1 MKKFLSGS
9 AILVGLL
16 LSGSTLAASKPT
28 VVLVHGAFAESASWD
43 GVAAKLLKDGYPV
56 VAVANPLRGLKF
68 DSDYV
73 NEVLK
78 SIKGPIVLVGHSYGG
93 SVISDVA
100 IKDTGVMS
108 LVFVSGLAPEKGE
121 SVSQLGKKFPGST
134 LGGTLAPPV
143 LQPDGKHDLY
153 IEQSKFW
160 KQFAADV
167 PKDKAAL
174 MGAEQ
179 RPIAAEAF
187 EEPSTE
193 PTWKTLPSRFIYGS
207 EDKNLPPAL
216 HAFMANRAG
225 AKEAVEVKGSS
236 HVVMISHPDLV
247 SAMIERAAGDK

>member
-1 MKKFLSGS
+1 MKKFVSGS
-9 AILVGLL
+9 AMLAALL
-16 LSGSTLAASKPT
+16 LGGSALAASKPT

-43 GVAAKLLKDGYPV
+43 GVAAKLLKEGYPV
-56 VAVANPLRGLKF
+56 VAVANPLRGLKY

-73 NEVLK
+73 SEVVK

-100 IKDTGVMS
+100 IKDTGIKS

-121 SVSQLGKKFPGST
+121 SVSELGKKFPGST

-153 IEQSKFW
+153 IDQSKFW

-193 PTWKTLPSRFIYGS
+193 PAWKSLPSHFIYGS

-216 HAFMANRAG
+216 HAFMAKRAN

-236 HVVMISHPDLV
+236 HVVMISHPDKV
-247 SAMIERAAGDK
+247 AAMIERAAAD

>member
-1 MKKFLSGS
+1 MKTFLSGS
-9 AILVGLL
+9 AMLAALL
-16 LSGSTLAASKPT
+16 ISGSALAASKPT

-56 VAVANPLRGLKF
+56 VAVATPLRGLKY
-68 DSDYV
+68 DADYV

-93 SVISDVA
+93 SVISDVS
-100 IKDTGVMS
+100 IKDTGVMA
-108 LVFVSGLAPEKGE
+108 LVFVSGLAPDKGE
-121 SVSQLGKKFPGST
+121 SVSELGKKFPGST

-153 IEQSKFW
+153 IQQSKFW

-174 MGAEQ
+174 MGVEQ

-193 PTWKTLPSRFIYGS
+193 PTWKSLPSHFIYGS

-216 HAFMANRAG
+216 HAFMAKRAN

-236 HVVMISHPDLV
+236 HVVMISHPDKV
-247 SAMIERAAGDK
+247 AAMIARAAADK

>member
-1 MKKFLSGS
+1 MKRLLAASAAMAALLLGGS
-9 AILVGLL
+9 A
-16 LSGSTLAASKPT
+16 LAASKPT

-43 GVAAKLLKDGYPV
+43 GVAAKLLKEGYPV
-56 VAVANPLRGLKF
+56 VAVANPLRGLKY

-73 NEVLK
+73 SEVVK

-100 IKDTGVMS
+100 IRDTGIKS

-121 SVSQLGKKFPGST
+121 SVSELGKKFPGST

-153 IEQSKFW
+153 IDQSKFW

-179 RPIAAEAF
+179 RR
-187 EEPSTE
+187 SLQ
-193 PTWKTLPSRFIYGS
+193 KPSRSPRQNPHGS
-207 EDKNLPPAL
+207 PCPRTSSTVPRTRTFLPHCMP
-216 HAFMANRAG
+216 
-225 AKEAVEVKGSS
+225 SW
-236 HVVMISHPDLV
+236 P
-247 SAMIERAAGDK
+247 SAPTRRKRSRSRDRPTS